1 MPDARAQELCSLRE
15 ICKFLSLE
23 GPQWMGALCAVDS
36 KGMRGFFLE
45 STCAGNSF
53 LLFFISASSCAQC
66 NAHPVLS
73 RAQLL
78 GEYELFQPQLHSLI

>member
-1 MPDARAQELCSLRE
+1 MPDVRAHELCRLRE

-36 KGMRGFFLE
+36 KGIRDFFLE

-53 LLFFISASSCAQC
+53 LLFFISASNCAQC
-66 NAHPVLS
+66 NMHPALC
-73 RAQLL
+73 RAWLL
-78 GEYELFQPQLHSLI
+78 REYVLFQPHLHSFI

>member
-23 GPQWMGALCAVDS
+23 GPQWIGALPALDS
-36 KGMRGFFLE
+36 RGMSGFFLE
-45 STCAGNSF
+45 STCAGDSF

-73 RAQLL
+73 TARLL
-78 GEYELFQPQLHSLI
+78 RDFELFQPQLHSFI